1 VAAANQGQ
9 DESGLFAD
17 INVTPLVD
25 VTLVL
30 LIIFMVAAP
39 LMVSNP
45 SIKVELPKAVS
56 GEETQR
62 PTLALT
68 VQRDPGGG
76 FQLYANGEKSDE
88 RALRDL
94 VPRLM
99 EKDRELQA
107 IIAADKG
114 IPYGDVMH
122 IVDLIR
128 TLGVH
133 RFALE
138 IDQSP

>member
-9 DESGLFAD
+9 GENGLFAD
-17 INVTPLVD
+17 INITPLVD

-39 LMVSNP
+39 LMLNNP
-45 SIKVELPKAVS
+45 SIQVELPKAAS
-56 GEETQR
+56 GEETQQA
-62 PTLALT
+62 TLALT
-68 VQRDPGGG
+68 VQRNPGGG
-76 FQLYANGEKSDE
+76 YQLYANGERSDE
-88 RALRDL
+88 SGVRDL
-94 VPRLM
+94 ARRLM
-99 EKDRELQA
+99 ERNRELQA

-114 IPYGDVMH
+114 IAYGDVMH
-122 IVDLIR
+122 VVDLVR

-138 IDQSP
+138 IDQTP

>member
-1 VAAANQGQ
+1 VAAANQAQ

-39 LMVSNP
+39 LMVNNP
-45 SIKVELPKAVS
+45 SIKIELPKAAS
-56 GEETQR
+56 GEETQQA
-62 PTLALT
+62 TLALT
-68 VQRDPGGG
+68 VQRNPGGG
-76 FQLYANGEKSDE
+76 YQLYANGERSDE
-88 RALRDL
+88 SAVRDL
-94 VPRLM
+94 AQRLM

-114 IPYGDVMH
+114 IAYGDVMH
-122 IVDLIR
+122 VVDLVR